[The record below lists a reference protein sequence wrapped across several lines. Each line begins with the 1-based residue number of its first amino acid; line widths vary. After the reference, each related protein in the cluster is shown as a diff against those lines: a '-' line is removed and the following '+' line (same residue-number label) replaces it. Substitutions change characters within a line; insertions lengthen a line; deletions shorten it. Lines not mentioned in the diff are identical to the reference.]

1 MFVQQRGCS
10 GRSADPV
17 QPAPQIGSVGLVSR
31 PAGWPTQGEGKQTL
45 TKAKRL
51 SGALVAASA
60 VAVLGM
66 PGIINAAAQTSSSA
80 PTASINVW
88 MVDNGNNVNTLWSQ
102 LASQFDAAHPGDHVN
117 VSITPS
123 SGNTYQ
129 AKLLSALGTSNPP
142 ALFFSWGG
150 GGLEQYIQ
158 SGKAQ
163 PIGDAGMTD
172 AGSPSWTKDFL
183 SSSLGPVTFNK
194 KVYGIPIL
202 GTQPAFFFY
211 NKTVLA
217 KYHLRY
223 PASLP
228 QLLSDV
234 KVLASHNTT
243 MIGLGN
249 LDNWE
254 GLMYLEYFT
263 DRTGGPQPFLD
274 VEANQ
279 KGAWSNPAFLK
290 ALTDIQTLA
299 KDKAFETGY
308 DSITWGN
315 GFIDALVYQGVAAME
330 LMGMWDLGIM
340 LSDNPTFVNS
350 GQLGIGEFPSVP
362 GGMGNPAD
370 LEGNTTNY
378 AAMASHLTPAET
390 YVAEQFA
397 AWAFTTK
404 TYAAAE
410 VKDGLVPMI
419 AGSAGLL
426 NASPLKRYLVPIYND
441 VAKAPY
447 FQYSWDQ
454 ALGPVKAQPMVTNLG
469 KVFDLTE
476 TPAQFVK
483 IMNAYQTGS

>member
-1 MFVQQRGCS
+1 
-10 GRSADPV
+10 
-17 QPAPQIGSVGLVSR
+17 L
-31 PAGWPTQGEGKQTL
+31 L
-45 TKAKRL
+45 
-51 SGALVAASA
+51 GAFVAASTITA
-60 VAVLGM
+60 SLVGVTSASA
-66 PGIINAAAQTSSSA
+66 IAQGSSA
-80 PTASINVW
+80 PTATISVW
-88 MVDNGNNVNTLWSQ
+88 MVDNGSNVDNLWSQ
-102 LASQFDAAHPGDHVN
+102 LASSFDASHPGDHVN

-129 AKLLSALGTSNPP
+129 VKLLAALGTDNPP

-150 GGLEQYIQ
+150 GALEQYIAA
-158 SGKAQ
+158 GKAQ

-183 SSSLGPVTFNK
+183 PSSLGPVTFNK

-211 NKTVLA
+211 NKSVLA
-217 KYHLRY
+217 KYHLSF
-223 PASLP
+223 PATLP
-228 QLLSDV
+228 QMLSDQ
-234 KVLASHNTT
+234 KVLAAHNTT
-243 MIGLGN
+243 LIGLGN

-263 DRTGGPQPFLD
+263 DRTGGPQPFLN

-299 KDKAFETGY
+299 KDGAFETGY

-315 GFIDALVYQGVAAME
+315 GFIDALVYQGVASME

-340 LSDNPTFVNS
+340 LSDNPSFVNS

-362 GGMGNPAD
+362 GGTGNPSD

-378 AAMASHLTPAET
+378 AAMAAHLTPAQT

-397 AWAFTTK
+397 ASVFTTK

-410 VKDGLVPMI
+410 VKDGLVPMV

-469 KVFDLTE
+469 KVFNLTE

-483 IMNAYQTGS
+483 IMNGYQTGS

>member
-1 MFVQQRGCS
+1 LIRKTL
-10 GRSADPV
+10 GRY
-17 QPAPQIGSVGLVSR
+17 R
-31 PAGWPTQGEGKQTL
+31 NR
-45 TKAKRL
+45 RL
-51 SGALVAASA
+51 FGALVVASTVTAAST
-60 VAVLGM
+60 VAVVGV
-66 PGIINAAAQTSSSA
+66 PGASAATSSST

-88 MVDNGNNVNTLWSQ
+88 MVDNGKNIDNLWAQ

-129 AKLLSALGTSNPP
+129 VKLLSALGTSNPP

-150 GGLEQYIQ
+150 GALQQYIQ
-158 SGKAQ
+158 AGKAQ

-172 AGSPSWTKDFL
+172 AGKPTWTKDFL
-183 SSSLGPVTFNK
+183 PSSLGPVTFNGK
-194 KVYGIPIL
+194 LYGIPIL
-202 GTQPAFFFY
+202 GTQPVLFFY

-217 KYHLRY
+217 KYHLGF
-223 PASLP
+223 PQTLP

-234 KVLASHNTT
+234 KTLASHNTT
-243 MIGLGN
+243 LIGLGN

-254 GLMYLEYFT
+254 GLMYLEYFA
-263 DRTGGPQPFLD
+263 DRAGGPKVFLNIQ
-274 VEANQ
+274 ANQ
-279 KGAWSNPAFLK
+279 KGAWSNPAIIS
-290 ALTDIQTLA
+290 ALTDIQTLV

-308 DSITWGN
+308 DSISWGN

-330 LMGMWDLGIM
+330 LMGDWDLGIL
-340 LSDNPTFVNS
+340 LSDNPSFVNS
-350 GQLGIGEFPSVP
+350 GQLGLGEFPSVP
-362 GGMGNPAD
+362 GGKGNPTD

-378 AAMASHLTPAET
+378 AALASHLSPAQT

-397 AWAFTTK
+397 AWAFSSHA
-404 TYAAAE
+404 YAAAE
-410 VKDGLVPMI
+410 VKNGLVPLI

-426 NASPLKRYLVPIYND
+426 NSSPLKRYLVPVYND

-454 ALGPVKAQPMVTNLG
+454 ALGPVKATPMVTNLG

-476 TPAQFVK
+476 TPAQFAK